1 MIQKA
6 IEYIVG
12 LSKPNQIIGENGEIF
27 TDKHM
32 NRLHLGIHAETVK
45 LSTLTSLVDYI
56 RDNAEVFYEEKI
68 IVQVASPTCIRVF
81 AQNSEAKD
89 LENKVYLEVNAKV
102 PAFKFGNWYGN
113 EEFVINVMSKF
124 IGSSFEELS
133 NGVKNDK
140 EEVLHFAGTVQDGTV
155 ANYGDNG
162 ISQSAT
168 IKTGILETE
177 DRIIPNPVHL
187 IPYRTFVEVAQPE
200 SKFVFRMKSDKYDG
214 VCCALF
220 EADGGAWENEAMQNI
235 KKYLVDE
242 LEKIEE
248 QLFADHYLQVI
259 VIA

>member
-12 LSKPNQIIGENGEIF
+12 LSKPNQIIDENGEIF

-32 NRLHLGIHAETVK
+32 NRLRIGIHAETIH
-45 LSTLTSLVDYI
+45 LNTLTSLVDYI
-56 RDNAEVFYEEKI
+56 RDNPEVFFEKKI
-68 IVQVASPTCIRVF
+68 IVHVVSPTCIKVF

-89 LENKVYLEVNAKV
+89 LENKVYLEVDAKV
-102 PAFKFGNWYGN
+102 PGFKFGNWYGN

-133 NGVKNDK
+133 GGMQNDK

-162 ISQSAT
+162 VSQSAT
-168 IKTGILETE
+168 VKTGILETE
-177 DRIIPNPVHL
+177 DRIIPNPVQL
-187 IPYRTFVEVAQPE
+187 IPYRTFVEVEQPV

-235 KKYLVDE
+235 KAYLVSA
-242 LEKIEE
+242 
-248 QLFADHYLQVI
+248 FADIKEELGELKVI